1 MRNAKTRETAGERA
15 AAKEVGRRLPAGW
28 SAELCR
34 DSSGEPA
41 LAIQAPDGRTAR
53 LVLRSRRRVSP
64 RDIANLICQSGGS
77 GNEILVV
84 APFLSPRSRD
94 LLAEAGASYV
104 DATGNLRV
112 AIGDP
117 AVFLEGHG
125 EDRDPAEQP
134 RSLKSLKG
142 TATGRV
148 VRALCDYV
156 PTYGVRSLAQVSS
169 TPLGTVSRVVSF
181 LEQEALLTRDDRKQ
195 IATVDWPA
203 LITRWVRDYS
213 VRTSNRMA
221 SYLEPRGL
229 SSLPLKLATL
239 ERYAVTGSI
248 AGPDIAPTRLAMIY
262 VDDVDAA
269 ASALDLVPTDAGA
282 NVWLLEPY
290 DDVVFERTRLIPF
303 RSGELQNI
311 VVAAALSQVA
321 ADLLTSPGRGP
332 QEGEA
337 LIDKMKKTEH
347 EWRNAS

>member
-1 MRNAKTRETAGERA
+1 MRNTKTRGTPGERA
-15 AAKEVGRRLPAGW
+15 AAKEVGRRLPDGW

-53 LVLRSRRRVSP
+53 LVLRSRRRVNP
-64 RDIANLICQSGGS
+64 RDIANLLCQSGGF
-77 GNEILVV
+77 GNELLVV
-84 APFLSPRSRD
+84 APFLSPRSRY

-112 AIGDP
+112 AISDP

-125 EDRDPAEQP
+125 EDRDPARQP

-142 TATGRV
+142 TAAGRV
-148 VRALCDYV
+148 VRALCDFV
-156 PTYGVRSLAQVSS
+156 PAYGVRSLAQVSS

-195 IATVDWPA
+195 IASVDWPA

-213 VRTSNRMA
+213 VRTSNRMI
-221 SYLEPRGL
+221 SCLEPRGL
-229 SSLPLKLATL
+229 SYLPQKLATL
-239 ERYAVTGSI
+239 EQYSVTGSI
-248 AGPDIAPTRLAMIY
+248 AGPGIAPTRLAMIY
-262 VDDVDAA
+262 VDDADAA
-269 ASALDLVPTDAGA
+269 ASALELVPTDAGA

-303 RSGELQNI
+303 RSKEQQNI
-311 VVAAALSQVA
+311 VVAAAFSQVA

-347 EWRNAS
+347 EWRNAP